1 MEKAIILIGIPKNA
15 EKKDGFFVMP
25 KDTYPTVF
33 YFELPKQIWLFFVKH
48 LEDFVDGFVKGSDSG
63 GKIPKAFFKLLAD
76 NIESVL
82 EDFSKA
88 PDLLP
93 VLDNEYIYDP
103 TDFDERYFLELERT
117 SKDIKKILAAFD
129 FEKYNVYYIKTQ
141 IH

>member
-33 YFELPKQIWLFFVKH
+33 YFELSKQIWLFFVKH
-48 LEDFVDGFVKGSDSG
+48 LESFVDGFAKGSNR
-63 GKIPKAFFKLLAD
+63 IPKAFFELLAD
-76 NIESVL
+76 SIESVL

-88 PDLLP
+88 PVLLP
-93 VLDNEYIYDP
+93 VLDNEWIYNP
-103 TDFDERYFLELERT
+103 ADFDERYFLELERT